1 MDALSVTGITAYLKT
16 LIEHDEVL
24 SDVWIKGEIS
34 NFKRASSGYIYFTL
48 KDNDAQ
54 LRCAIFKKGLATNT
68 LKDGVS
74 VQAHGKISVYEARG
88 DYQLYVDDIQ
98 MLKTIGDLY
107 QQFEELKSKLASEGL
122 FDEAYKQELPAF
134 PKRIGIVSSAE
145 AAGFKDVL
153 SVLERRYP
161 IAEVVLSP
169 TLVQGADAPPQI
181 VRAIQQLSQRDD
193 IDVILICRGGG
204 SIEDLWAFNNET
216 VARAIFASPI
226 PIITG
231 IGHEIDFTIADFVAD
246 LRAPTPSAAA
256 EMMTPSKEKLLLD
269 VQVLQ
274 QNLQQAVL
282 GKFQGERE
290 RLARQ
295 QKTLQLLSPT
305 RTLTTYQQKVDD
317 LNERLILET
326 KRSLSYRRERV
337 QALTQRLEALSPQ
350 GLLARGYALVTRS
363 DNQKHV
369 SKKGD
374 APVGTAIKIQLKDG
388 TLSARIEDDKINE
401 QYKRTLF

>member
-153 SVLERRYP
+153 SVLDRRYP

>member
-1 MDALSVTGITAYLKT
+1 MDALSVTDITAYLKT